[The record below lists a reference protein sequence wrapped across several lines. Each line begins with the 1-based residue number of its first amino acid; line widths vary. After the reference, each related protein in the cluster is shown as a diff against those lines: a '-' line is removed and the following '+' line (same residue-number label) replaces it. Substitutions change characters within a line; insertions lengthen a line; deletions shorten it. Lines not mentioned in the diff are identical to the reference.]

1 MLNSEEI
8 IAAIHGS
15 YATGSKNGFQNVL
28 TLLDKMHVALR
39 TPIVHVAGTNG
50 KGSTSTMISCMLS
63 AAGYRTGLFTSPYV
77 IDFRE
82 RMQIDGEMIPPEEL
96 ASTVARV

>member
-50 KGSTSTMISCMLS
+50 KGSTCAMLES
-63 AAGYRTGLFTSPYV
+63 VLRRAGYHTGCIRRRFCRRIRSGFV
-77 IDFRE
+77 W
-82 RMQIDGEMIPPEEL
+82 
-96 ASTVARV
+96 TVCRWMTRGW

>member
-39 TPIVHVAGTNG
+39 TPIWA
-50 KGSTSTMISCMLS
+50 STSPLS
-63 AAGYRTGLFTSPYV
+63 KMANSSGS
-77 IDFRE
+77 
-82 RMQIDGEMIPPEEL
+82 
-96 ASTVARV
+96 